1 MSDSVQR
8 SGMMKSAKL
17 MALGLIAA
25 MAAGP
30 LMAGAE
36 DDAKAYYAKR
46 SEQALKD
53 LDFGTME
60 QKLLATYYMGAPA
73 RPQFVRPL
81 GRELLENL
89 EDPALR
95 NSAPN
100 DPIVKS
106 HIAWALGQI
115 GHDAAVPYLLEA
127 AEKVNAIIEE
137 KRKAVE
143 AARQKRS
150 PESHEFLIQ
159 QDEPGPFLSST
170 EVPFPYS
177 PDVYWSVADEFKS
190 VPAVNLS
197 AEDHR
202 ARIEGYNYVNV
213 LQHIFI
219 ALGKIRQKESAEK
232 IVPYLDHPYPAVRQ
246 EAALALGKIGSL
258 AALEALERSF
268 QNEKVPA
275 VRARIAFSIFLN
287 DHTRVKYYQE
297 ILTMLK
303 DNDVRVRL
311 EAAKALRELA
321 LGESISPLFEAQRLE
336 ESVLVRTVIDQ
347 AIEHAER
354 NNLFPPDAQF
364 ETGPNR
370 VWTYGRP
377 VRPRN

>member
-1 MSDSVQR
+1 
-8 SGMMKSAKL
+8 MKYTKL
-17 MALGLIAA
+17 LAYGLTVVLATS
-25 MAAGP
+25 P
-30 LMAGAE
+30 LWAGAE

-60 QKLLATYYMGAPA
+60 QKLLAIYYMGAPA
-73 RPQFVRPL
+73 RHQFVRPL
-81 GRELLENL
+81 GRELLEDL

-100 DPIVKS
+100 DPMVKA

-115 GHDAAVPYLLEA
+115 GNDAGVSYLLEA
-127 AEKVNAIIEE
+127 ADKVNAIIEE

-150 PESHEFLIQ
+150 AESHEFLIQ
-159 QDEPGPFLSST
+159 QDEPGPFLAST

-177 PDVYWSVADEFKS
+177 PDTYWSVADEFKS
-190 VPAVNLS
+190 VPAVNLK

-202 ARIEGYNYVNV
+202 ARIQGYNYVNV
-213 LQHIFI
+213 LQQIFI
-219 ALGKIRQKESAEK
+219 ALGKIRQKESAER
-232 IVPYLDHPYPAVRQ
+232 IVPFLDHPYPAIRQ

-258 AALEALERSF
+258 AALEGLERSF
-268 QNEKVPA
+268 QKEKEPA
-275 VRARIAFSIFLN
+275 VRIRIAFSIFLN
-287 DHTRVKYYQE
+287 DHTRTKYYEE

-303 DNDVRVRL
+303 DDDVRVRL

-321 LGESISPLFEAQRLE
+321 LGESITPLFEARRLE
-336 ESVLVRTVIDQ
+336 ESTLVRTVIDQ
-347 AIEHAER
+347 AIENAEH
-354 NNLFPPDAQF
+354 NNLFPPNPQF
-364 ETGPNR
+364 DTGPNR